1 MALAIAL
8 ERARLTKTPIEIL
21 IMFDIGNPVLWILG
35 ILVFAAVF
43 LSVRGRFSAEER
55 ERRRRERS
63 RGPVISRKKGP
74 AVRLAVDGEKPERNR
89 KR

>member
-1 MALAIAL
+1 MTLAIPP
-8 ERARLTKTPIEIL
+8 ESARLNRKPIKIL

-43 LSVRGRFSAEER
+43 LSTRGQFTAEAR

-74 AVRLAVDGEKPERNR
+74 SVRLAVDGDKPERNR

>member
-1 MALAIAL
+1 
-8 ERARLTKTPIEIL
+8 
-21 IMFDIGNPVLWILG
+21 MFDTGNPVLWLIG
-35 ILVFAAVF
+35 IIVLAAVF
-43 LSVRGRFSAEER
+43 FLARGLFSAEER

-74 AVRLAVDGEKPERNR
+74 TVRLAVDVDKPERDR